1 MLPEQNARLELQ
13 TALQEC
19 QAHVKSVEVEASSAD
34 LNVRHFK
41 IFVTPFDGPKT
52 TVEFDFGHGW
62 TIQMSKDERCATV
75 LPKGTY
81 FESLNQ
87 LLLNLSPAYM
97 KSFHQQLAS
106 SLLVESG
113 TPGHTDPK

>member
-1 MLPEQNARLELQ
+1 MLSGQKASLELG
-13 TALQEC
+13 LLFRS
-19 QAHVKSVEVEASSAD
+19 VKLILTGVEVEASSAD

-113 TPGHTDPK
+113 TPGHTEPK

>member
-1 MLPEQNARLELQ
+1 MLSGQKASLELQ

-19 QAHVKSVEVEASSAD
+19 QAHVTSVEVAASTDDAD
-34 LNVRHFK
+34 VRHFK
-41 IFVTPFDGPKT
+41 IFVTPLDGPKT
-52 TVEFDFGHGW
+52 TVIFDSGYGW
-62 TIQMSKDERCATV
+62 KVESGADASCSTI
-75 LPKGTY
+75 LPKGMY

-106 SLLVESG
+106 SLLVKSS
-113 TPGHTDPK
+113 TRSRSKKK